1 MKPKSKANENYV
13 IRQTNRARIR
23 ATIGYGYSYC
33 YSYSYGYLSLL
44 RFLQS
49 NKDRSVV

>member
-1 MKPKSKANENYV
+1 MKAKSKANKDYV
-13 IRQTNRARIR
+13 IRQTNRVRNR
-23 ATIGYGYSYC
+23 ATTGYGYSYC
-33 YSYSYGYLSLL
+33 YNYSYGYLSLL